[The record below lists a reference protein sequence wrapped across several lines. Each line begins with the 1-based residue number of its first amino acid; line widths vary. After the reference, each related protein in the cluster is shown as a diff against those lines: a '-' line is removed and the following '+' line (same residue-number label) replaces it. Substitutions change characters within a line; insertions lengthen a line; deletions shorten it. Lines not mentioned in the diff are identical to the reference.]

1 MAEEGGEDMK
11 ASPSMTVWM
20 NEAKEHKDYDK
31 IGMLLVHNGV
41 VRKSARAKVRDGKA
55 DSPDV
60 AQMDFSYDEEKVVYS
75 VERARAMD
83 GIYYVRVWLNDGLLD
98 VGDDIMY
105 VMVGGDTRPHV
116 IEALERL
123 VEDIKTNCVVEKEI
137 Y

>member
-1 MAEEGGEDMK
+1 MK